1 MNPRFWLLLI
11 CSDQG
16 GGMAEGSSEASVEVG
31 RLETGRVH
39 SSEIQYDPRAT
50 AAKAQE
56 EMGEDVEVL
65 ARGTRPIR
73 AEGVAH
79 ADGKVARGDG
89 ALTGNEEGE
98 EGGEDETTPL
108 FRAVQAGDT
117 AGVEQIL
124 ARQPEL
130 LHVCAPPRGNRTNV
144 PPPAPPAGT
153 RVRRAPDAGAQPTP
167 GATRGG
173 GAIW

>member
-1 MNPRFWLLLI
+1 
-11 CSDQG
+11 
-16 GGMAEGSSEASVEVG
+16 MAEGSSEASVEVG

-117 AGVEQIL
+117 AGGGTDPGTA
-124 ARQPEL
+124 ARAPACMRPAPWKPDERPSPRP
-130 LHVCAPPRGNRTNV
+130 AGRDTRPPR
-144 PPPAPPAGT
+144 A
-153 RVRRAPDAGAQPTP
+153 
-167 GATRGG
+167 
-173 GAIW
+173 

>member
-1 MNPRFWLLLI
+1 
-11 CSDQG
+11 
-16 GGMAEGSSEASVEVG
+16 MAEGSSEASVEVG

-167 GATRGG
+167 DATRGG